1 MNTENPFK
9 KAAAVLAGVMMLC
22 GTPATGAAAAE
33 TTSANEVTTSSTTET
48 QAETTEADTSADAE
62 SSTAAETTVQEETAT
77 EAQEDAEE
85 KEIEWYKAELDEYD
99 DSLSLVSYEV
109 SPESAKDGK
118 ITAKSGKS
126 TKNTKEPTPVEL
138 DVTGG
143 YVGDIPWFESE
154 PEIDAKPGQ
163 FAIVTYGW
171 GHGVGMSQNGANF
184 YAQYSGWTYQDILFH
199 YYPDTY
205 LMNTGTAEDETIT
218 VAGVEGDV
226 LSMVSQIVFNE
237 VGSSMSYEAIK
248 AQAVAVYTY
257 CKYNGNDSSDL
268 RCKPYPPQVVVDACE
283 EVLGQ
288 ALYYDDDFALT
299 MFSASS
305 GGVTAN
311 CNEVFWS
318 NPPYLRSVSSDYDA
332 AYDPHYGTVTY
343 IDDFQ
348 LRNMIEGAYGI
359 KLSDDPDRWIQPTYS
374 DETGYVT
381 YVNIDD
387 QRTVKGYEFKLAIGL
402 KSSKFNVYY
411 TPRPEGEE
419 IPDGSSTPK
428 VVDPDYEQTPAI
440 IYSNNQPTTIAGG
453 NVQNTTDPEA
463 MYEEPEE
470 NIENWTDPAEETLT
484 DPATEPWT
492 DPAQTWTE
500 PEQTWTDPATET
512 ETDPSQTWTDPSQAL
527 TEPEYSGE
535 TWSDTSSYTDYS
547 QQTWYS
553 NTDTGSQ

>member
-33 TTSANEVTTSSTTET
+33 TTSASEVTTTSTTET
-48 QAETTEADTSADAE
+48 QAETTAAADADAEDTSEADTTSDA
-62 SSTAAETTVQEETAT
+62 QEETTASD
-77 EAQEDAEE
+77 EEEKAEE

-109 SPESAKDGK
+109 SPESTKDGK
-118 ITAKSGKS
+118 TIAKSGKS
-126 TKNTKEPTPVEL
+126 TKKTKEPTPVEL

-359 KLSDDPDRWIQPTYS
+359 KLSDDPDKWIQPTYS

-381 YVNIDD
+381 YVNIDG

-453 NVQNTTDPEA
+453 NVQHTTDPEA

-470 NIENWTDPAEETLT
+470 TIENWTDPATET
-484 DPATEPWT
+484 WT
-492 DPAQTWTE
+492 DPTTETWTEPTTEPDQTWTDPTTETGTEQTWTE
-500 PEQTWTDPATET
+500 PDYSGDT
-512 ETDPSQTWTDPSQAL
+512 SQTWT
-527 TEPEYSGE
+527 EP
-535 TWSDTSSYTDYS
+535 TAYTDYS
-547 QQTWYS
+547 QQTWYD
-553 NTDTGSQ
+553 DTSYSDSQW

>member
-33 TTSANEVTTSSTTET
+33 TTSASEVTTTSTTET
-48 QAETTEADTSADAE
+48 QAETTAAADADAEDTSEADTTSDA
-62 SSTAAETTVQEETAT
+62 QEETTASA
-77 EAQEDAEE
+77 EEEKAEE

-109 SPESAKDGK
+109 SPESTKDGK
-118 ITAKSGKS
+118 TIAKSGKS
-126 TKNTKEPTPVEL
+126 TKKTKEPTPVEL

-257 CKYNGNDSSDL
+257 CKYIGNDSSDL
-268 RCKPYPPQVVVDACE
+268 TCKPYPPQVVVDACE

-359 KLSDDPDRWIQPTYS
+359 KLSDDPDKWIQPTYS

-381 YVNIDD
+381 YVNIDN

-470 NIENWTDPAEETLT
+470 TIENWTDPATETLT
-484 DPATEPWT
+484 DPTTETWTEPTTEPDQTWT
-492 DPAQTWTE
+492 DPTTETGTEQTWTE
-500 PEQTWTDPATET
+500 PDYSGDT
-512 ETDPSQTWTDPSQAL
+512 SQTWTDPTA
-527 TEPEYSGE
+527 
-535 TWSDTSSYTDYS
+535 YTDSS
-547 QQTWYS
+547 QQTWYD
-553 NTDTGSQ
+553 DTSYSDSQW

>member
-33 TTSANEVTTSSTTET
+33 TTSASEVTTTSTTET
-48 QAETTEADTSADAE
+48 QAETTAAADADAEDTSEADTTSDA
-62 SSTAAETTVQEETAT
+62 QEETTASA
-77 EAQEDAEE
+77 EEEKAEE

-109 SPESAKDGK
+109 SPESTKDGK
-118 ITAKSGKS
+118 TIAKSGKS
-126 TKNTKEPTPVEL
+126 TKKTKEPTPVEL

-359 KLSDDPDRWIQPTYS
+359 KLSDDPDKWIQPTYS

-381 YVNIDD
+381 YVNIDN

-470 NIENWTDPAEETLT
+470 TIENWTDPATETLT
-484 DPATEPWT
+484 DPTTETWTEPTTEPDQTWT
-492 DPAQTWTE
+492 DPTTETGTEQTWTE
-500 PEQTWTDPATET
+500 PDYSGDT
-512 ETDPSQTWTDPSQAL
+512 SQTWTDPTA
-527 TEPEYSGE
+527 
-535 TWSDTSSYTDYS
+535 YTDSS
-547 QQTWYS
+547 QQTWYD
-553 NTDTGSQ
+553 DTSYSDSQW